1 MILSNTCSVDN
12 AVSLLFVMHKEKKI
26 KILLPNGKNLLV
38 TWIQKLNAKVVAKDY
53 VENTELP

>member
-12 AVSLLFVMHKEKKI
+12 VVSLLFVMHKEKKI
-26 KILLPNGKNLLV
+26 KILLSNGKNLLV